1 MRHACS
7 LREASR
13 RAGAAGLAVL
23 LSVLAC
29 GTLSIPQE
37 RKLGEDANRE
47 IRQQVKLLRD
57 RVVHDYVAH
66 LGAGIV
72 AAAGPQPFEYEF
84 HVVEDDQINAFALPA
99 GFIYVHTETILKARN
114 VSELIGVMG
123 HEIGH
128 VYHRHVANNYRRQR
142 NTGIAQQIGVIAAG
156 VLGGGQ
162 AAQAVNLL
170 GGIGAMA
177 YLNQFSRDAE
187 READAFAVHTVPKA
201 GYDPSGITSFFETLL
216 REQGGGGGAS
226 FLSSHPATTERIQNT
241 RSLIQAQRL
250 PPGLRED
257 DDGKLEIIQ
266 HRIRLLTGSGTRRER

>member
-1 MRHACS
+1 VRRRLRGFALFTLVLVACS
-7 LREASR
+7 TAP
-13 RAGAAGLAVL
+13 
-23 LSVLAC
+23 
-29 GTLSIPQE
+29 LSIEEE
-37 RKLGEDANRE
+37 RKLGAEVERAARKEFEFVHDEVVVGYVAGLGSS
-47 IRQQVKLLRD
+47 LLR
-57 RVVHDYVAH
+57 VM
-66 LGAGIV
+66 
-72 AAAGPQPFEYEF
+72 GPQPFDYDF
-84 HVVEDDQINAFALPA
+84 YVVQDKELNAFATP
-99 GFIYVHTETILKARN
+99 GGNIYVHTGLILKARN

-142 NTGIAQQIGVIAAG
+142 NTGIAHQVGVLAAG
-156 VLGGGQ
+156 VLGGGA

-187 READAFAVHTVPKA
+187 READAFAVQTVPKA

-216 REQGGGGGAS
+216 REQGSGGGAS

-241 RSLIQAQRL
+241 RSLIQAQHL